1 MTNLTYL
8 KRLERRDKPN
18 WGAYITISLL
28 IFIGGLALYVWGYSN
43 GLSEGMARTD
53 ATVSKALQGGYD
65 VGVEK
70 GLEALRYRRGGSHE
84 KTRPK

>member
-8 KRLERRDKPN
+8 KRLDRQDKLN

-28 IFIGGLALYVWGYSN
+28 IFIGGLALYAWGYSN
-43 GLSEGMARTD
+43 GLNEGIARTD
-53 ATVSKALQGGYD
+53 ATVSKALRGGYD

-70 GLEALRYRRGGSHE
+70 GLDALKERRT
-84 KTRPK
+84 KK